1 MSIKRKTDR
10 RTTYTINLIKDSFIE
25 LIKKLPYSQITVAKL
40 CRQAELSRSTFYLH
54 FDSLT
59 AVLNAVLDDAITY
72 VPTGQSNADSLAKV
86 PVDYLKQNESLIP
99 VCQRI
104 GNSAKYQQLLMD
116 PDLSEYIIGR
126 ILAHER
132 DKVIPSIQK
141 KTSLSAKDAETIF
154 LYMLHGSF
162 AINQIH
168 HFTKD
173 QEWYHEVKL
182 LNQFTD
188 GGYQALKQANTND

>member
-1 MSIKRKTDR
+1 
-10 RTTYTINLIKDSFIE
+10 
-25 LIKKLPYSQITVAKL
+25 
-40 CRQAELSRSTFYLH
+40 
-54 FDSLT
+54 
-59 AVLNAVLDDAITY
+59 
-72 VPTGQSNADSLAKV
+72 
-86 PVDYLKQNESLIP
+86 
-99 VCQRI
+99 
-104 GNSAKYQQLLMD
+104 MD

-188 GGYQALKQANTND
+188 GGYQALKQSGITD